1 MPDFAAMGLALNSG
15 LFACAAVV
23 VWIVGSRISYYADAI
38 SDKTGLGHAFIGIV
52 LLAGVT
58 SLPEIGVTVTAA
70 IGGNAQL
77 AVNNLFGSIA
87 MQVAI
92 LAVIDFIIGRRA
104 LTAVVPEPSVLL
116 QGALNVLLLSVAASG
131 IVVGDVSFLGVGL
144 WAWACLGGYVGSV
157 WLLSQT
163 EGRRPWLAAKN
174 GKSTAPPRDKPS
186 AESKNGLKEQSLT
199 SILAKTAVA
208 ATIILISGYVLSQTG
223 EAIAKITGIGSSFV
237 GFVLVAISTSLP
249 EFSTALSAARLGLF
263 TMAISDILGTN
274 LINVGL
280 LFVIDAV
287 ATGEPVLNQVGSF
300 SVFGALLSI
309 VVTALFVAGLAER
322 RDQTLWRMGIDSIA
336 VLIAYAGGV
345 ILLYTL
351 RGQS

>member
-1 MPDFAAMGLALNSG
+1 MGLAINCG
-15 LFACAAVV
+15 LFVCAAVV

-38 SDKTGLGHAFIGIV
+38 SDKTGLGHAILGIV

-70 IGGNAQL
+70 IGGNVKL

-131 IVVGDVSFLGVGL
+131 IVAGDVSFLGVGW

-163 EGRRPWLAAKN
+163 EGRRPWLAAQH
-174 GKSTAPPRDKPS
+174 GEPTEPQR
-186 AESKNGLKEQSLT
+186 AEHHETELKKMNLGSVALR
-199 SILAKTAVA
+199 TAVA
-208 ATIILISGYVLSQTG
+208 AIIILISGYVLSQTG
-223 EAIAKITGIGSSFV
+223 EAIAKLTGIGSSFV
-237 GFVLVAISTSLP
+237 GFLLVAIATSLP

-345 ILLYTL
+345 LLLYTL